1 MLKKL
6 FGSDKQDP
14 PRRSAAAAAAAR
26 KVSERPRE
34 KRTESNRQHRVRL
47 PVKDLRVGMFVVELD
62 KPWEES
68 GFMLQGLDI
77 KSSNEILQ
85 LQQECEFVYVD
96 YDELSLKSA
105 KKPEANEVAAGNT
118 NSEALVSVEEE
129 YGAAAGMHK
138 MASKTV
144 STLFEE
150 MRQGAE
156 VDSGKVKAAVDG
168 CVDSIVRNPDAS
180 VWLTRIQAKDE
191 GTAQHSLNVAALSIV
206 LGRTLKMTTKELED
220 LGLCAMLH
228 DIGKTSVPI
237 ELLRKTTA
245 LTEEEKKIMASHCR
259 AGRDLLVSTKTVS
272 TGAADV
278 AYTHH
283 ERPDGKGYPRGLTAE
298 KIPRYSKI
306 VAIAEAYDTIT
317 TTQPYREAL
326 SASQAL
332 QELYKHRGTQFDED
346 LVVSFIDSIGNFT
359 PGSIVE
365 MIKGEIGI
373 VLSNTTDRQRPK
385 VIMIL
390 NAIKDA
396 AQQIVVDLS
405 QMDVDSQN
413 NVYQI
418 KTTLPDGSYG
428 INVEEFQR
436 AGLRV
441 G

>member
-6 FGSDKQDP
+6 FGSDKQEP
-14 PRRSAAAAAAAR
+14 PRRSAAQIAAAR
-26 KVSERPRE
+26 KKSGQRNAE
-34 KRTESNRQHRVRL
+34 KRTESNRRHRVRL

-85 LQQECEFVYVD
+85 LQRECEYVYVD
-96 YDELSLKSA
+96 YDEFSLKSA
-105 KKPEANEVAAGNT
+105 TKAEANEVATGNT
-118 NSEALVSVEEE
+118 NSDALVSVEEE
-129 YGAAAGMHK
+129 YSAAAGMHK
-138 MASKTV
+138 MAIKTV
-144 STLFEE
+144 SSLFEE
-150 MRQGAE
+150 MRLGAE
-156 VDSGKVKAAVDG
+156 VNSGKVKAVVDD

-206 LGRTLKMTTKELED
+206 LGKTLKLTTKELED
-220 LGLCAMLH
+220 LGVCAMLH
-228 DIGKTSVPI
+228 DIGKTSIPI

-245 LTEEEKKIMASHCR
+245 LTEDENKLMMTHCR
-259 AGRDLLVSTKTVS
+259 AGRDLLVSTSSVS

-306 VAIAEAYDTIT
+306 VAIAEAYDVIT
-317 TTQPYREAL
+317 TTQPYREAI

-332 QELYKHRGTQFDED
+332 QELYKARGTQFDEE
-346 LVVSFIDSIGNFT
+346 LVISFIDSIGIFP

-365 MIKGEIGI
+365 MINGEIG
-373 VLSNTTDRQRPK
+373 LSL
-385 VIMIL
+385 IHI
-390 NAIKDA
+390 
-396 AQQIVVDLS
+396 
-405 QMDVDSQN
+405 
-413 NVYQI
+413 
-418 KTTLPDGSYG
+418 
-428 INVEEFQR
+428 
-436 AGLRV
+436 
-441 G
+441 

>member
-6 FGSDKQDP
+6 FGSDKQEP
-14 PRRSAAAAAAAR
+14 PRRSAAAVAAAR
-26 KVSERPRE
+26 KKSGQRNTE
-34 KRTESNRQHRVRL
+34 KRTESNRRHRVRL

-85 LQQECEFVYVD
+85 LQRECEYVYVD

-105 KKPEANEVAAGNT
+105 NKAEANKVAAGNT
-118 NSEALVSVEEE
+118 NSDALVSVEEE

-144 STLFEE
+144 SSLFEE
-150 MRQGAE
+150 MRLGAE
-156 VDSGKVKAAVDG
+156 VNSGKVKAVVDE

-206 LGRTLKMTTKELED
+206 LGKTLKLTTKELED
-220 LGLCAMLH
+220 LGVCAMLH
-228 DIGKTSVPI
+228 DIGKTSIPI

-245 LTEEEKKIMASHCR
+245 LTEEEQQVMMSHCR
-259 AGRDLLVSTKTVS
+259 A
-272 TGAADV
+272 
-278 AYTHH
+278 
-283 ERPDGKGYPRGLTAE
+283 
-298 KIPRYSKI
+298 PRYSKI
-306 VAIAEAYDTIT
+306 VAIAEAYDVIT
-317 TTQPYREAL
+317 TTQPYREAV

-332 QELYKHRGTQFDED
+332 QELYKARGTQFDEE
-346 LVVSFIDSIGNFT
+346 LVVSFIDSIGIFP

-365 MIKGEIGI
+365 MINGEIGI
-373 VLSNTTDRQRPK
+373 VLSNTNDKLRPK

-390 NAIKDA
+390 DANQDA

-405 QMDVDSQN
+405 QMEVDAQN